1 MEVYAYYSK
10 TDKGLKKQSLEEH
23 IEKSL
28 NAFKNEIKDT
38 KVWRYY
44 VNSCEHDER
53 IVEKWMKFTITFHDI
68 GKIFYQRNFGRYKGK
83 IYLNFTGHE
92 FFSTFLADKFLNIW
106 LKKDVESR
114 ITEYGDFRWIVC
126 ASILY
131 HHHAMG
137 LRGRERLGEV
147 KVCKENEF
155 DEIVKAVYR
164 ILLNNL
170 KEFEDSVIYSFVNE
184 LRSLN
189 LTKVNGNLILDR
201 KTISDIFRY
210 VDELNIKIWE
220 KFVGVDE
227 NKRNSQN
234 RFRRQM
240 ILSTNLLILADYK
253 GSESRS
259 EKPTK
264 FGEILNE
271 FIGLYKIKL

>member
-1 MEVYAYYSK
+1 MEVYAYYSR
-10 TDKGLKKQSLEEH
+10 TDKGLKKQSLEDH
-23 IEKSL
+23 IEESL
-28 NAFKNEIKDT
+28 KAFENEIKDT
-38 KVWRYY
+38 KVWRCY

-53 IVEKWMKFTITFHDI
+53 IVEKWMKFAITFHDI
-68 GKIFYQRNFGRYKGK
+68 GKMFYQGNFRHYNGK
-83 IYLNFTGHE
+83 TYLNFTGHE

-106 LKKDVESR
+106 LKNDVENR
-114 ITEYGDFRWIVC
+114 IEEFRDFRWIVC

-137 LRGRERLGEV
+137 LKSRERLNVV

-164 ILLNNL
+164 ILLKNL
-170 KEFEDSVIYSFVNE
+170 KEFEDIVIYSFVNE

-201 KTISDIFRY
+201 KTISGIFRY

-220 KFVGVDE
+220 NFVGVDL
-227 NKRNSQN
+227 
-234 RFRRQM
+234 FRRQM